1 MPPRP
6 PNPADADLVAKAIA
20 GDREAFGD
28 LYEHYL
34 PAIYRYVFY
43 RVGDAGEAEDL
54 TETVFVKA
62 WEALERY
69 RPTEAPFAA
78 WLYRIA
84 HNAVANWHRD
94 EARRQALPLNG
105 VALTDLH
112 AEAPE
117 ETLDER
123 RQRELLLR
131 ALRRLPGERQQLIIL
146 KFVEQMSNVEIGL
159 VMNRSEGAVKSLY
172 HRTLLALR
180 DELAQLEARP
190 AAAGTP
196 STT

>member
-1 MPPRP
+1 MPPRL

-20 GDREAFGD
+20 GNREAFGD

-84 HNAVANWHRD
+84 HNLVVDRHRAQKPVD
-94 EARRQALPLNG
+94 PLDEHVVEARLEADPAAQMEAREAANALAQALGQLEP
-105 VALTDLH
+105 A
-112 AEAPE
+112 
-117 ETLDER
+117 
-123 RQRELLLR
+123 
-131 ALRRLPGERQQLIIL
+131 QQE
-146 KFVEQMSNVEIGL
+146 V
-159 VMNRSEGAVKSLY
+159 
-172 HRTLLALR
+172 LALR
-180 DELAQLEARP
+180 FVNGLSHAETATIMGRSAGAVRVLQHRALAALRQWLKKAEP
-190 AAAGTP
+190 T
-196 STT
+196 